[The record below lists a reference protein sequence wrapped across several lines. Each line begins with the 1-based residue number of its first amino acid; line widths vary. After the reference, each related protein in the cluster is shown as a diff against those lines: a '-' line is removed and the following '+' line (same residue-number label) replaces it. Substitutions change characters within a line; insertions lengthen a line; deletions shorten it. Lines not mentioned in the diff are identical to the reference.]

1 MLHSA
6 SCIFALICL
15 FTVLEVGK
23 ILLRERAG
31 QKPQEQ
37 QVVIRGWKGL
47 APRPHLPLH
56 PDNSS
61 AQETA
66 LKNAPEQEASL
77 AKGWYL
83 LLSLDFFAEGW
94 GCQAKL
100 LFIDIFLERF
110 SFFPPLSVHILVQH
124 RHRRV

>member
-15 FTVLEVGK
+15 FAVLEVGK

-31 QKPQEQ
+31 QKPREQ
-37 QVVIRGWKGL
+37 QVLIRGWKGL
-47 APRPHLPLH
+47 TPRPHLPLH

-83 LLSLDFFAEGW
+83 LLSLDFFCRGM
-94 GCQAKL
+94 G
-100 LFIDIFLERF
+100 
-110 SFFPPLSVHILVQH
+110 LSS
-124 RHRRV
+124 